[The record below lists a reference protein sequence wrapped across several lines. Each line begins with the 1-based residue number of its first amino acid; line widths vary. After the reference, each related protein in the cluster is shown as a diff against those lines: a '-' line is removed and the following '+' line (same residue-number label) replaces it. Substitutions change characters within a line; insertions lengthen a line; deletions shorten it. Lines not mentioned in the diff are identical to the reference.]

1 MDTGMETRV
10 GPLGAIKGIFKGIIN
25 PVEYVDSTVRSGWGT
40 TLLIMFIVSL
50 LVPFLT
56 FFLPADTLF
65 GGDRLGTE
73 LEQILPEFELSEK
86 GLKSGLKF
94 EKAYDKNFY
103 INIDT
108 ETGVLDEKELATE
121 LKGTVFPTAIYVS
134 SKNIYVYYD
143 GQGTMLDC
151 GALYRGLSV
160 FMGGDVITRE
170 DVVSYIN
177 KTDMPVIIAVY
188 VVMVVLAFAGFYG
201 SSLIWAGLGTAFSNT
216 FEANLSYGE
225 LMRAAIHVRVVWYI
239 LKKLL
244 KAYMLPSFGALLWI
258 GALVAIFVYYF
269 KGIKAFGE
277 NNKNNLL
284 TGGCR

>member
-1 MDTGMETRV
+1 
-10 GPLGAIKGIFKGIIN
+10 
-25 PVEYVDSTVRSGWGT
+25 
-40 TLLIMFIVSL
+40 
-50 LVPFLT
+50 
-56 FFLPADTLF
+56 
-65 GGDRLGTE
+65 
-73 LEQILPEFELSEK
+73 
-86 GLKSGLKF
+86 
-94 EKAYDKNFY
+94 
-103 INIDT
+103 
-108 ETGVLDEKELATE
+108 
-121 LKGTVFPTAIYVS
+121 
-134 SKNIYVYYD
+134 
-143 GQGTMLDC
+143 MLDC

-177 KTDMPVIIAVY
+177 KTDMPVIITVY

-244 KAYMLPSFGALLWI
+244 KAYLLPSFGVLLWI
-258 GALVAIFVYYF
+258 GALVAIFIYYF
-269 KGIKAFGE
+269 KGIKTFGE
-277 NNKNNLL
+277 NNKNNLF

>member
-1 MDTGMETRV
+1 MDTDMEKRV
-10 GPLGAIKGIFKGIIN
+10 GPLGAIKGIFKGIIS

-40 TLLIMFIVSL
+40 TLLIMLIASL

-56 FFLPADTLF
+56 FLLPADALF

-103 INIDT
+103 IKVDT
-108 ETGVLDEKELATE
+108 EVGTLDEKELSTE

-134 SKNIYVYYD
+134 SKNIYIYYD

-151 GALYRGLSV
+151 GALYQGLSV
-160 FMGGDVITRE
+160 FMSGDVITRE

-177 KTDMPVIIAVY
+177 KTDMPVIIAIY
-188 VVMVVLAFAGFYG
+188 VVMAVLAFAGFYG

-216 FEANLSYGE
+216 FEAGLSYGE
-225 LMRAAIHVRVVWYI
+225 LMRTAIHVRVVWYI

-244 KAYMLPSFGALLWI
+244 KAYLLPSFETLLWLGAL
-258 GALVAIFVYYF
+258 AAIFVYYF

-277 NNKNNLL
+277 KNKNNLF